1 MTTPTTDLDAG
12 TDFRRPE
19 HRRETFLRFLEWSVR
34 YRSFPGGVH
43 YALPAIAE
51 GLELDLEQ
59 RYWLAWLNANTQNPV
74 TSLLLLRAAPRL
86 ADAEKAVAFWQAN
99 YRALDWDTDRR
110 YHKAR
115 FADAVRGYAETMCG
129 TCTGPQHRYFRVGY
143 EWQAWW
149 EQAYA
154 LPTMGRLSTWSYL
167 EYLRILLGADY
178 VPDADTLMLEDV
190 QGSRSHRNGLC
201 LLLGQER
208 VLVVDKQLGRP
219 GITDAVYTPDVLEYL
234 GEEAHKLHTEVQQ
247 RIGLSADLLSLESA
261 LCTYKSWHKP
271 NRRYPGCYND
281 MLYNRLISA
290 ENRFGQRFGVIWD
303 ARRAALP
310 ARLRLEDRPY
320 DPGFSPVK
328 QNWYR
333 TTGQVIALEPDWP
346 DMPDGFERMVGDH
359 AFGRRARPWM

>member
-1 MTTPTTDLDAG
+1 MADLYQG
-12 TDFRRPE
+12 WDFRLPI
-19 HRRETFLRFLEWSVR
+19 HRREVFLRFYEWSVR
-34 YRSFPGGVH
+34 YKSFPGGVH
-43 YALPAIAE
+43 YVLPHIARE
-51 GLELDLEQ
+51 LELDLEQ

-86 ADAEKAVAFWQAN
+86 ADAEKAIDFWQAN

-190 QGSRSHRNGLC
+190 QGSRSHRNGLA
-201 LLLGQER
+201 LVLGHQD
-208 VLVVDKQLGRP
+208 LIVDKQLGNP
-219 GITDAVYTPDVLEYL
+219 FATDKVYTPGVLEFL

-290 ENRFGQRFGVIWD
+290 ENRFGQRFGIIWD

-310 ARLRLEDRPY
+310 ARLRLEDQPY
-320 DPGFSPVK
+320 DPGLSPVK
-328 QNWYR
+328 QNWYLQ
-333 TTGQVIALEPDWP
+333 TGEVINMTEDWP
-346 DMPDGFERMVGDH
+346 CFANEFERMVGDH

>member
-1 MTTPTTDLDAG
+1 MADLYQG
-12 TDFRRPE
+12 WDFRLPI
-19 HRRETFLRFLEWSVR
+19 HRREVFLRFYEWSVR
-34 YRSFPGGVH
+34 YKSFPGGVH
-43 YALPAIAE
+43 YVLPHIARE
-51 GLELDLEQ
+51 LELDLEQ

-86 ADAEKAVAFWQAN
+86 ADAEKAIDFWQAN

-201 LLLGQER
+201 LLLGAEEWI
-208 VLVVDKQLGRP
+208 VDKQLGAP
-219 GITDAVYTPDVLEYL
+219 HVTDEIYKDPRRLEYL
-234 GEEAHKLHTEVQQ
+234 GQQSHKLFTEAQQ

-290 ENRFGQRFGVIWD
+290 ENRFGQRFGIIWD
-303 ARRAALP
+303 ARRATLP
-310 ARLRLEDRPY
+310 ARLRLEDQPY
-320 DPGFSPVK
+320 DPGLSPVK

-333 TTGQVIALEPDWP
+333 QTGEVINMTEDWP
-346 DMPDGFERMVGDH
+346 CFANEFERMVGDH